1 MSNSRLPALGTAERA
16 VYHLV
21 EAGQVTAATA
31 GLYRR
36 ELRALAG
43 HGLVTRTDDGGFAAV
58 LVAGEPAPRATPAPS
73 RPPSR
78 PYHEPP
84 AHKPVPMQTLVA
96 RVPAEWLDM
105 LDARGPDR
113 STALREV
120 LGRALAAGS
129 GLRKAAGR

>member
-1 MSNSRLPALGTAERA
+1 MHRLPALGTAERA

-21 EAGQVTAATA
+21 EAGQVNPATA

-36 ELRALAG
+36 ELRALAA
-43 HGLVTRTDDGGFAAV
+43 HGLVTRAEDGGFAAV
-58 LVAGEPAPRATPAPS
+58 LVQGEPRPKTAP
-73 RPPSR
+73 PPSAPPLVPPR
-78 PYHEPP
+78 PRPEPM
-84 AHKPVPMQTLVA
+84 ATMVV
-96 RVPAEWLDM
+96 RVPQEWLDL

-129 GLRKAAGR
+129 GTRLAV

>member
-1 MSNSRLPALGTAERA
+1 MSARLPALGTSERA

-21 EAGQVTAATA
+21 EAGQVTPTTA

-36 ELRALAG
+36 ELRALGA
-43 HGLVTRTDDGGFAAV
+43 HGLVTRTEDGGFAAV
-58 LVAGEPAPRATPAPS
+58 LVQGEPRPKSTPPPS
-73 RPPSR
+73 APPSR

-84 AHKPVPMQTLVA
+84 RAVRSAPMSTLVA
-96 RVPAEWLDM
+96 RVPQEWLDL

-129 GLRKAAGR
+129 GIRKAAG